1 MNAQHIAASRVRT
14 IGNGSVM
21 WSGRQAMTTPT
32 NPTIRL
38 NHCQPLARSLRI
50 TAASTVTM
58 IGAEKYRVVIS
69 ARVRSRAAV

>member
-1 MNAQHIAASRVRT
+1 
-14 IGNGSVM
+14 
-21 WSGRQAMTTPT
+21 MTTPT
-32 NPTIRL
+32 KPMIRL